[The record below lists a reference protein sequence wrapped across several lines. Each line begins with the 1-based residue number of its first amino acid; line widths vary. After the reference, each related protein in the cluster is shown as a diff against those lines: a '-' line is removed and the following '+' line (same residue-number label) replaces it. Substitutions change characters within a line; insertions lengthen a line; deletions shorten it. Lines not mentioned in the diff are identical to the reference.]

1 MKNKSKMTTVAVMAL
16 MAGTENTNAVKLG
29 SKLASELIVD
39 AEN

>member
-16 MAGTENTNAVKLG
+16 LCVAEESQAIKLN
-29 SKLASELIVD
+29 SELIVD